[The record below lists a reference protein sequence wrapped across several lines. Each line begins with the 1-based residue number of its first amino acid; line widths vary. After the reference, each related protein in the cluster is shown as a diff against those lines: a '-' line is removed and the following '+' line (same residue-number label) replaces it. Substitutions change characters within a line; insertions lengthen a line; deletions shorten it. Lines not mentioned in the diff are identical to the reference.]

1 MLRYLN
7 LPNIILPYPPFEK
20 QDMAVLFI
28 EEVFIGIFRINYA
41 TYCSF
46 SPW

>member
-7 LPNIILPYPPFEK
+7 LRNHILPFEK
-20 QDMAVLFI
+20 QNMAVLFI
-28 EEVFIGIFRINYA
+28 EERCFIGNFRINYA